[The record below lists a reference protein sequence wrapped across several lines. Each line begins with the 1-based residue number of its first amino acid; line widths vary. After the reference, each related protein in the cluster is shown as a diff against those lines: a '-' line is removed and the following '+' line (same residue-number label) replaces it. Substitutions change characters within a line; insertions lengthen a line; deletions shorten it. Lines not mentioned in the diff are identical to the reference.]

1 MKTTNNSLIEG
12 FHCFQQT
19 IQKQKDAAL
28 DQTFRQLDI
37 IIQFYSSIS
46 ENILDTAVVNF
57 AKQYTDVFDKNL
69 GIIKHYCKSLLYNN
83 HEPQKRKDTDS
94 CSDVTMG
101 SYDGVEVCKLVGIY
115 LLCLLVN
122 IDKNNSGLYR
132 DGLIFLRNVNE

>member
-1 MKTTNNSLIEG
+1 M
-12 FHCFQQT
+12 
-19 IQKQKDAAL
+19 
-28 DQTFRQLDI
+28 
-37 IIQFYSSIS
+37 
-46 ENILDTAVVNF
+46 ILR
-57 AKQYTDVFDKNL
+57 KK
-69 GIIKHYCKSLLYNN
+69 
-83 HEPQKRKDTDS
+83 KDTDS